1 MQEKNTLFYKII
13 IIRYCVCQKKAVILH
28 PKMAT
33 AVNCHRIAVIG
44 LPQSGKSSLTKALQ
58 TLAEQRPTA
67 DIHSMQFVEVHH
79 PDELHGHSYDVVLQ
93 VVDSTRLEE
102 SLMLTPHIIDEHEK
116 IVLAIGR
123 YDLLL
128 QTDHSLD
135 IPKLEQLIGVP
146 TCRVSV
152 RLNYGLPECLEIIE
166 RTIHKTAS
174 TAHPIYHL
182 RDQKDEDTYRAY
194 VHGILTETLTHAKDD
209 RYQTRLER
217 IDKILTNPW
226 LGFPII
232 MAILYFVFWCTFT
245 LGAYPQAWIEE
256 GVQVMGDGLR
266 GLMVEGWLS
275 SLLIDG
281 VIAGVGAV
289 LAFLPNIIILFFFI
303 SLMEDSGYMAREA
316 YIMDTV
322 MHRIGLHGRSFIP
335 MLMGFGCNVPAIMAA
350 RDIQNPKDRVLTMLM
365 IPFMSC
371 SARLPVYMLFVDT
384 FFERN
389 KALVMISLY
398 AIGISLSVLFAFI
411 MKRTRWFKQD
421 NGDTVNELPEFRI
434 PKARNTLAHVWERVA
449 DYLQKICTVIL
460 WASII
465 IWALEYFPTQDLND
479 LEHSYLAAIGQA
491 VSPVLAPLGFDWKM
505 SVCLITGLP
514 AKEAIVSTL
523 AILYGGDIS
532 SAGFTPVTAFS
543 FMLFVLLYFP
553 CVATIATLRREAGRQ
568 WAWFTVFHSLALAW
582 LVAFLVFQVASLF

>member
-1 MQEKNTLFYKII
+1 MSNTKC
-13 IIRYCVCQKKAVILH
+13 RK
-28 PKMAT
+28 
-33 AVNCHRIAVIG
+33 IAVIG
-44 LPQSGKSSLTKALQ
+44 LPQSGKSSLSHALQ
-58 TLAEQRPTA
+58 ELADKQQQA
-67 DIHSMQFVEVHH
+67 MQFVEIHD
-79 PDELHGHSYDVVLQ
+79 PDELHGHAYDVVLQ

-102 SLMLTPHIIDEHEK
+102 SLMLTPHFIDEHQK

-128 QTDHSLD
+128 KTDHSLNL
-135 IPKLEQLIGVP
+135 PKLEQLIGVP

-152 RLNYGLPECLEIIE
+152 RLNDGLPNCLDILET
-166 RTIHKTAS
+166 TIRKPAS

-182 RDQKDEDTYRAY
+182 RDQGDEDTYRAY

-209 RYQTRLER
+209 KHQTSLER
-217 IDKILTNPW
+217 IDKVLTNPW
-226 LGFPII
+226 LGFPIM

-245 LGAYPQAWIEE
+245 LGAYPQAWI
-256 GVQVMGDGLR
+256 DG
-266 GLMVEGWLS
+266 GIDAMSQWLWSLLTPSWWS

-281 VIAGVGAV
+281 VLQGVGAV

-316 YIMDTV
+316 YIMDTI
-322 MHRIGLHGRSFIP
+322 MHHVGLHGRSFIP

-365 IPFMSC
+365 VPFMSC

-384 FFERN
+384 FFERH

-398 AIGISLSVLFAFI
+398 AIGICLSVIFAVI
-411 MKRTRWFKQD
+411 MKRTKWFKQD
-421 NGDTVNELPEFRI
+421 NDDTVNELPEFRI
-434 PKARNTLAHVWERVA
+434 PKARNTAAHIWERVA

-465 IWALEYFPTQDLND
+465 IWALEYFPTQDIND
-479 LEHSYLAAIGQA
+479 LEHSYLASIGKF
-491 VSPVLAPLGFDWKM
+491 VSPLMEPLGFDWKM
-505 SVCLITGLP
+505 SVCLLTGLP

-532 SAGFTPVTAFS
+532 AAGFTPLTAYS

-553 CVATIATLRREAGRQ
+553 CIATIATLRREAGKQ
-568 WAWFTVFHSLALAW
+568 WAWFTVFHSLFLAW
-582 LVAFLVFQVASLF
+582 FISFVVYQIGSLL

>member
-1 MQEKNTLFYKII
+1 MTQ
-13 IIRYCVCQKKAVILH
+13 
-28 PKMAT
+28 
-33 AVNCHRIAVIG
+33 IAVIG
-44 LPQSGKSSLTKALQ
+44 MPQSGKSALTSALQ
-58 TLAEQRPTA
+58 TLADKDNFPL
-67 DIHSMQFVEVHH
+67 QFVEVHN
-79 PDELHGHSYDVVLQ
+79 PDELHGHAYDVVLQ
-93 VVDSTRLEE
+93 VVDATRLEE
-102 SLMLTPHIIDEHEK
+102 SLMLTPHIIDEQEK

-128 QTDHSLD
+128 QTDHSLN

-152 RLNYGLPECLEIIE
+152 RKNYGLSNCLEIVE
-166 RTIHKTAS
+166 STIHKPAS

-182 RDQKDEDTYRAY
+182 RDQGDEDTYRAY
-194 VHGILTETLTHAKDD
+194 VHGILTETLMHAKDD
-209 RYQTRLER
+209 KHQTRLER
-217 IDKILTNPW
+217 IDKVLTNPW
-226 LGFPII
+226 LGFPIM

-245 LGAYPQAWIEE
+245 LGAYPQDWIET
-256 GVQVMGDGLR
+256 GVDSMSA
-266 GLMVEGWLS
+266 WLWTLLDPSWWS

-281 VIAGVGAV
+281 VLQGVGAV

-316 YIMDTV
+316 FIMDTI
-322 MHRIGLHGRSFIP
+322 MHRVGLHGRSFIP

-365 IPFMSC
+365 VPFMSC

-384 FFERN
+384 FFERH

-398 AIGISLSVLFAFI
+398 AIGICLSVLFAII
-411 MKRTRWFKQD
+411 MKRTKWFRQD
-421 NGDTVNELPEFRI
+421 NDDTVNELPEFRV
-434 PKARNTLAHVWERVA
+434 PKARNTAAHIWERVA

-460 WASII
+460 WASVI
-465 IWALEYFPTQDLND
+465 IWALEYFPTQDLED
-479 LEHSYLAAIGQA
+479 LEHSYLASIGQF
-491 VSPVLAPLGFDWKM
+491 VSPLLEPLGFDWKM
-505 SVCLITGLP
+505 SVCLLTGLP

-532 SAGFTPVTAFS
+532 AAGFTPLTAFS

-553 CVATIATLRREAGRQ
+553 CVATIATLRREAGRG
-568 WAWFTVFHSLALAW
+568 WAWFTVFHSLFLAW
-582 LVAFLVFQVASLF
+582 FISFIVYQIGSLL

>member
-1 MQEKNTLFYKII
+1 MVKEMVHK
-13 IIRYCVCQKKAVILH
+13 
-28 PKMAT
+28 
-33 AVNCHRIAVIG
+33 IAVIG
-44 LPQSGKSSLTKALQ
+44 LTQSGKSSLTRALQ
-58 TLAEQRPTA
+58 RLADEGKRPLLFT
-67 DIHSMQFVEVHH
+67 EVHN
-79 PDELHGHSYDVVLQ
+79 PDELHGHAYDVVLQ

-102 SLMLTPHIIDEHEK
+102 SLMLTPHIIDEQQK

-128 QTDHSLD
+128 KTDHSLNL
-135 IPKLEQLIGVP
+135 PKLEQLIGVP

-152 RLNYGLPECLEIIE
+152 RLNYGLPNCLDILET
-166 RTIHKTAS
+166 TIRKPAS

-182 RDQKDEDTYRAY
+182 RDQGDEDTYRAY

-209 RYQTRLER
+209 KHQTRLER
-217 IDKILTNPW
+217 IDKVLTNPW
-226 LGFPII
+226 LGFPIM

-245 LGAYPQAWIEE
+245 LGAYPQAWIE
-256 GVQVMGDGLR
+256 GGIDAMSQ
-266 GLMVEGWLS
+266 WLWSLLDPSWWS

-281 VIAGVGAV
+281 VLQGVGAV

-316 YIMDTV
+316 YIMDTI
-322 MHRIGLHGRSFIP
+322 MHRVGLHGRSFIP

-365 IPFMSC
+365 VPFMSC

-384 FFERN
+384 FFERH

-398 AIGISLSVLFAFI
+398 AIGICLSVIFAVI
-411 MKRTRWFKQD
+411 MKRTKWFKQD
-421 NGDTVNELPEFRI
+421 NDDTVNELPEFRI
-434 PKARNTLAHVWERVA
+434 PKARNTAAHIWERVA

-479 LEHSYLAAIGQA
+479 LEHSYLASIGQF
-491 VSPVLAPLGFDWKM
+491 VSPLLEPLGFDWKM
-505 SVCLITGLP
+505 SVCLLTGLP

-532 SAGFTPVTAFS
+532 AAGFTPLTAFS

-553 CVATIATLRREAGRQ
+553 CVATIATLHREAGRQ

-582 LVAFLVFQVASLF
+582 LVSFLVYQIGSLII

>member
-1 MQEKNTLFYKII
+1 MSNTECRK
-13 IIRYCVCQKKAVILH
+13 
-28 PKMAT
+28 
-33 AVNCHRIAVIG
+33 IAVIG
-44 LPQSGKSSLTKALQ
+44 LPQSGKSSLSHALQ
-58 TLAEQRPTA
+58 ELADKQQQA
-67 DIHSMQFVEVHH
+67 MQFVEIHD
-79 PDELHGHSYDVVLQ
+79 PDELHGHAYDVVLQ

-102 SLMLTPHIIDEHEK
+102 SLMLTPHFIDEHQK

-128 QTDHSLD
+128 KTDHSLNL
-135 IPKLEQLIGVP
+135 PKLEQLIGVP

-152 RLNYGLPECLEIIE
+152 RLNDGLPNCLDILET
-166 RTIHKTAS
+166 TIRKPAS

-182 RDQKDEDTYRAY
+182 RDQGDEDTYRAY

-209 RYQTRLER
+209 KHQTSLER
-217 IDKILTNPW
+217 IDKMLTNPW
-226 LGFPII
+226 LGFPIM

-245 LGAYPQAWIEE
+245 LGAYPQAWI
-256 GVQVMGDGLR
+256 DG
-266 GLMVEGWLS
+266 GIDAMSQWLWSLLTPSWWS

-281 VIAGVGAV
+281 VLQGVGAV

-316 YIMDTV
+316 YIMDTI
-322 MHRIGLHGRSFIP
+322 MHHVGLHGRSFIP

-365 IPFMSC
+365 VPFMSC

-384 FFERN
+384 FFERH

-398 AIGISLSVLFAFI
+398 AIGICLSVIFAVI
-411 MKRTRWFKQD
+411 MKRTKWFKQD
-421 NGDTVNELPEFRI
+421 NDDTVNELPEFRI
-434 PKARNTLAHVWERVA
+434 PKARNTAAHIWERVA

-465 IWALEYFPTQDLND
+465 IWALEYFPTQDIND
-479 LEHSYLAAIGQA
+479 LEHSYLASIGQF
-491 VSPVLAPLGFDWKM
+491 VSPLMEPLGFDWKM
-505 SVCLITGLP
+505 SVCLLTGLP

-532 SAGFTPVTAFS
+532 AAGFTPLTAYS

-553 CVATIATLRREAGRQ
+553 CIATIATLRREAGKQ
-568 WAWFTVFHSLALAW
+568 WAWFTVFHSLFLAW
-582 LVAFLVFQVASLF
+582 FISFVVYQIGSLL

>member
-1 MQEKNTLFYKII
+1 MSNTEYRK
-13 IIRYCVCQKKAVILH
+13 
-28 PKMAT
+28 
-33 AVNCHRIAVIG
+33 IAVIG
-44 LPQSGKSSLTKALQ
+44 LPQSGKSSLSHALQ
-58 TLAEQRPTA
+58 ELADKQQQA
-67 DIHSMQFVEVHH
+67 MQFVEIHD
-79 PDELHGHSYDVVLQ
+79 PDELHGHAYDVVLQ

-102 SLMLTPHIIDEHEK
+102 SLMLTPHFIDEHQK

-128 QTDHSLD
+128 KTDHSLNL
-135 IPKLEQLIGVP
+135 PKLEQLIGVP

-152 RLNYGLPECLEIIE
+152 RLNDGLPNCLDILET
-166 RTIHKTAS
+166 TIRKPAS

-182 RDQKDEDTYRAY
+182 RDQGDEDTYRAY

-209 RYQTRLER
+209 KHQTSLER
-217 IDKILTNPW
+217 IDKVLTNPW
-226 LGFPII
+226 LGFPIM

-245 LGAYPQAWIEE
+245 LGAYPQAWI
-256 GVQVMGDGLR
+256 DG
-266 GLMVEGWLS
+266 GIDAMSQWLWSLLTPSWWS

-281 VIAGVGAV
+281 VLQGVGAV

-316 YIMDTV
+316 YIMDTI
-322 MHRIGLHGRSFIP
+322 MHHVGLHGRSFIP

-365 IPFMSC
+365 VPFMSC

-384 FFERN
+384 FFEYH

-398 AIGISLSVLFAFI
+398 AIGICLSVIFAVI
-411 MKRTRWFKQD
+411 MKRTKWFKQD
-421 NGDTVNELPEFRI
+421 NDDTVNELPEFRI
-434 PKARNTLAHVWERVA
+434 PKARNTAAHIWERVA

-465 IWALEYFPTQDLND
+465 IWALEYFPTQDIND
-479 LEHSYLAAIGQA
+479 LEHSYLASIGQF
-491 VSPVLAPLGFDWKM
+491 VSPLMEPLGFDWKM
-505 SVCLITGLP
+505 SVCLLTGLP

-532 SAGFTPVTAFS
+532 AAGFTPLTAYS

-553 CVATIATLRREAGRQ
+553 CIATIATLRREAGKQ
-568 WAWFTVFHSLALAW
+568 WAWFTVFHSLFLAW
-582 LVAFLVFQVASLF
+582 FISFVVYQIGSLL

>member
-1 MQEKNTLFYKII
+1 MSNTECRK
-13 IIRYCVCQKKAVILH
+13 
-28 PKMAT
+28 
-33 AVNCHRIAVIG
+33 IAVIG
-44 LPQSGKSSLTKALQ
+44 LPQSGKSSLSHALQ
-58 TLAEQRPTA
+58 ELADKQQQA
-67 DIHSMQFVEVHH
+67 MQFVEIHD
-79 PDELHGHSYDVVLQ
+79 PDELHGHAYDVVLQ

-102 SLMLTPHIIDEHEK
+102 SLMLTPHFIDEHQK

-128 QTDHSLD
+128 KTDHSLNL
-135 IPKLEQLIGVP
+135 PKLEQLIGVP

-152 RLNYGLPECLEIIE
+152 RLNDGLPNCLDILET
-166 RTIHKTAS
+166 TIRKPAS

-182 RDQKDEDTYRAY
+182 RDQGDEDTYRAY

-209 RYQTRLER
+209 KHQTSLER
-217 IDKILTNPW
+217 IDKVLTNPW
-226 LGFPII
+226 LGFPIM

-245 LGAYPQAWIEE
+245 LGAYPQAWI
-256 GVQVMGDGLR
+256 DG
-266 GLMVEGWLS
+266 GIDAMSQWLWSLLTPSWWS

-281 VIAGVGAV
+281 VLQGVGAV

-316 YIMDTV
+316 YIMDTI
-322 MHRIGLHGRSFIP
+322 MHHVGLHGRSFIP

-365 IPFMSC
+365 VPFMSC

-384 FFERN
+384 FFEHH

-398 AIGISLSVLFAFI
+398 AIGICLSVIFAVI
-411 MKRTRWFKQD
+411 MKRTKWFKQD
-421 NGDTVNELPEFRI
+421 NDDTVNELPEFRI
-434 PKARNTLAHVWERVA
+434 PKARNTAAHIWERVA

-465 IWALEYFPTQDLND
+465 IWALEYFPTQDIND
-479 LEHSYLAAIGQA
+479 LEHSYLASIGQF
-491 VSPVLAPLGFDWKM
+491 VSPLMEPLGFDWKM
-505 SVCLITGLP
+505 SVCLLTGLP

-532 SAGFTPVTAFS
+532 AAGFTPLTAYS

-553 CVATIATLRREAGRQ
+553 CIATIATLRREAGTQ
-568 WAWFTVFHSLALAW
+568 WAWFTVFHSLFLAW
-582 LVAFLVFQVASLF
+582 FISFVVYQIGSLL

>member
-1 MQEKNTLFYKII
+1 MSEL
-13 IIRYCVCQKKAVILH
+13 
-28 PKMAT
+28 
-33 AVNCHRIAVIG
+33 HRIAVIG
-44 LPQSGKSSLTKALQ
+44 LPQSGKSALCQALQ
-58 TLAEQRPTA
+58 GLAKPHAIE
-67 DIHSMQFVEVHH
+67 FVEVHH

-93 VVDSTRLEE
+93 VVDATRLEE
-102 SLMLTPHIIDEHEK
+102 SLMLTPHIIDEQEK

-123 YDLLL
+123 YDLL
-128 QTDHSLD
+128 QATDHSLD

-166 RTIHKTAS
+166 RTIHKPAS

-182 RDQKDEDTYRAY
+182 RDQEDEDTYRAY
-194 VHGILTETLTHAKDD
+194 VHGILTETLTHAKNDQH
-209 RYQTRLER
+209 QTRLER
-217 IDKILTNPW
+217 IDKVLTNPW
-226 LGFPII
+226 LGFPIM

-256 GVQVMGDGLR
+256 GVGLMAEWAK
-266 GLMVEGWLS
+266 GLMVESWWS

-281 VIAGVGAV
+281 VLAGVGAV

-316 YIMDTV
+316 YIMDAI
-322 MHRIGLHGRSFIP
+322 MHRIGLHGRSFVP

-365 IPFMSC
+365 VPFMSC
-371 SARLPVYMLFVDT
+371 SARLPVYMLFVSA
-384 FFERN
+384 FFAN
-389 KALVMISLY
+389 HKALVMISLY
-398 AIGISLSVLFAFI
+398 AIGICLSVLFAVI
-411 MKRTRWFKQD
+411 MKRTKWFKQED
-421 NGDTVNELPEFRI
+421 DDTVNELPDFKMPKLRI
-434 PKARNTLAHVWERVA
+434 AAAHIWERVA

-460 WASII
+460 WASVI
-465 IWALEYFPTQDLND
+465 IWALEYFPTQDIAD
-479 LEHSYLAAIGQA
+479 LEHSYLASIGQF
-491 VSPVLAPLGFDWKM
+491 VSPLLEPLGFDWKM
-505 SVCLITGLP
+505 SVCLLTGLP

-532 SAGFTPVTAFS
+532 TAGFTPLTAFS

-553 CVATIATLRREAGRQ
+553 CVATIATLHREAGKG
-568 WAWFTVFHSLALAW
+568 WAWFTVFHSLFLAW
-582 LVAFLVFQVASLF
+582 FISFIVYQIGSLL

>member
-1 MQEKNTLFYKII
+1 MSNTECRK
-13 IIRYCVCQKKAVILH
+13 
-28 PKMAT
+28 
-33 AVNCHRIAVIG
+33 IAVIG
-44 LPQSGKSSLTKALQ
+44 LPQSGKSSLSHALQ
-58 TLAEQRPTA
+58 ELADKQQQA
-67 DIHSMQFVEVHH
+67 MQFVEIHD
-79 PDELHGHSYDVVLQ
+79 PDELHGHAYDVVLQ

-102 SLMLTPHIIDEHEK
+102 SLMLTPHFIDEHQK

-128 QTDHSLD
+128 KTDHSLNL
-135 IPKLEQLIGVP
+135 PKLEQLIGVP

-152 RLNYGLPECLEIIE
+152 RLNDGLQNCLDILET
-166 RTIHKTAS
+166 TIRKPAS

-182 RDQKDEDTYRAY
+182 RDQGDEDTYRAY

-209 RYQTRLER
+209 KHQTSLER
-217 IDKILTNPW
+217 IDKVLTNPW
-226 LGFPII
+226 LGFPIM

-245 LGAYPQAWIEE
+245 LGAYPQAWI
-256 GVQVMGDGLR
+256 DG
-266 GLMVEGWLS
+266 GIDAMSQWLWSLLTPSWWS

-281 VIAGVGAV
+281 VLQGVGAV

-316 YIMDTV
+316 YIMDTI
-322 MHRIGLHGRSFIP
+322 MHHVGLHGRSFIP

-365 IPFMSC
+365 VPFMSC

-384 FFERN
+384 FFEHH

-398 AIGISLSVLFAFI
+398 AIGICLSVIFAVI
-411 MKRTRWFKQD
+411 MKRTKWFKQD
-421 NGDTVNELPEFRI
+421 NDDTVNELPEFRI
-434 PKARNTLAHVWERVA
+434 PKARNTAAHIWERVA

-479 LEHSYLAAIGQA
+479 LEHSYLASIGQF
-491 VSPVLAPLGFDWKM
+491 VSPLMEPLGFDWKM
-505 SVCLITGLP
+505 SVCLLTGLP

-532 SAGFTPVTAFS
+532 AAGFTPLTAYS

-553 CVATIATLRREAGRQ
+553 CIATIATLRREAGKQ
-568 WAWFTVFHSLALAW
+568 WAWFTVFHSLFLAW
-582 LVAFLVFQVASLF
+582 FISFVVYQIGSLL

>member
-1 MQEKNTLFYKII
+1 MSNTECRK
-13 IIRYCVCQKKAVILH
+13 
-28 PKMAT
+28 
-33 AVNCHRIAVIG
+33 IAVIG
-44 LPQSGKSSLTKALQ
+44 LPQSGKSSLSHALQ
-58 TLAEQRPTA
+58 ELADKQQQA
-67 DIHSMQFVEVHH
+67 MQFVEIHD
-79 PDELHGHSYDVVLQ
+79 PDELHGHAYDVVLQ

-102 SLMLTPHIIDEHEK
+102 SLMLTPHFIDEHQK

-128 QTDHSLD
+128 KTDHSLNL
-135 IPKLEQLIGVP
+135 PKLEQLIGVP

-152 RLNYGLPECLEIIE
+152 RLNDGLPNCLDILET
-166 RTIHKTAS
+166 TIRKPAS

-182 RDQKDEDTYRAY
+182 RDQGDEDTYRAY

-209 RYQTRLER
+209 KHQTSLER
-217 IDKILTNPW
+217 IDKVLTNPW
-226 LGFPII
+226 LGFPIM

-245 LGAYPQAWIEE
+245 LGAYPQAWI
-256 GVQVMGDGLR
+256 DG
-266 GLMVEGWLS
+266 GIDAMSQWLWSLLTPSWWS

-281 VIAGVGAV
+281 VLQGVGAV

-316 YIMDTV
+316 YIMDTI
-322 MHRIGLHGRSFIP
+322 MHHVGLHGRSFIP

-365 IPFMSC
+365 VPFMSC

-384 FFERN
+384 FFKRH

-398 AIGISLSVLFAFI
+398 AIGICLSVIFAVI
-411 MKRTRWFKQD
+411 MKRTKWFKQD
-421 NGDTVNELPEFRI
+421 NDDTVNELPEFRI
-434 PKARNTLAHVWERVA
+434 PKARNTAAHIWERVA

-465 IWALEYFPTQDLND
+465 IWALEYFPTQDIND
-479 LEHSYLAAIGQA
+479 LEHSYLASIGQF
-491 VSPVLAPLGFDWKM
+491 VSPLMEPLGFDWKM
-505 SVCLITGLP
+505 SVCLLTGLP

-532 SAGFTPVTAFS
+532 AAGFTPLTAYS

-553 CVATIATLRREAGRQ
+553 CIATIATLRREAGKQ
-568 WAWFTVFHSLALAW
+568 WAWFTVFHSLFLAW
-582 LVAFLVFQVASLF
+582 FISFVVYQIGSLL

>member
-1 MQEKNTLFYKII
+1 MSNTECRK
-13 IIRYCVCQKKAVILH
+13 
-28 PKMAT
+28 
-33 AVNCHRIAVIG
+33 IAVIG
-44 LPQSGKSSLTKALQ
+44 LPQSGKSSLSHALQ
-58 TLAEQRPTA
+58 ELADKQQQA
-67 DIHSMQFVEVHH
+67 MQFVEIHD
-79 PDELHGHSYDVVLQ
+79 PDELHGHAYDVVLQ

-102 SLMLTPHIIDEHEK
+102 SLMLTPHFIDEHQK

-128 QTDHSLD
+128 KTDHSLNL
-135 IPKLEQLIGVP
+135 PKLEQLIGVP

-152 RLNYGLPECLEIIE
+152 RLNDGLPNCLDILET
-166 RTIHKTAS
+166 TIRKPAS

-182 RDQKDEDTYRAY
+182 RDQGDEDTYRAY

-209 RYQTRLER
+209 KHQTSLER
-217 IDKILTNPW
+217 IDKVLTNPW
-226 LGFPII
+226 LGFPIM

-245 LGAYPQAWIEE
+245 LGAYPQAWI
-256 GVQVMGDGLR
+256 DG
-266 GLMVEGWLS
+266 GIDAMSQWLWSLLTPSWWS

-281 VIAGVGAV
+281 VLQGVGAV

-316 YIMDTV
+316 YIMDTI
-322 MHRIGLHGRSFIP
+322 MHHVGLHGRSFIP

-365 IPFMSC
+365 VPFMSC

-384 FFERN
+384 FFEHH

-398 AIGISLSVLFAFI
+398 AIGICLSVIFAVI
-411 MKRTRWFKQD
+411 MKRTKWFKQD
-421 NGDTVNELPEFRI
+421 NDDTVNELPEFRI
-434 PKARNTLAHVWERVA
+434 PKARNTAAHIWERVA

-465 IWALEYFPTQDLND
+465 IWALEYFPTQDIND
-479 LEHSYLAAIGQA
+479 LEHSYLASIGQF
-491 VSPVLAPLGFDWKM
+491 VSPLMEPLGFDWKM
-505 SVCLITGLP
+505 SVCLLTGLP

-532 SAGFTPVTAFS
+532 VAGFTPLTAYS

-553 CVATIATLRREAGRQ
+553 CIATIATLRREAGKQ
-568 WAWFTVFHSLALAW
+568 WAWFTVFHSLFLAW
-582 LVAFLVFQVASLF
+582 FISFVVYQIGSLL

>member
-1 MQEKNTLFYKII
+1 MEGM
-13 IIRYCVCQKKAVILH
+13 KK
-28 PKMAT
+28 
-33 AVNCHRIAVIG
+33 IAVIG
-44 LPQSGKSSLTKALQ
+44 LAQSGKSALTQALQ
-58 TLAEQRPTA
+58 SLADKGDERLK
-67 DIHSMQFVEVHH
+67 FVEVHH
-79 PDELHGHSYDVVLQ
+79 PDELHDHQYDVVLQ

-102 SLMLTPHIIDEHEK
+102 SLMLTPHIIDEQEK
-116 IVLAIGR
+116 IVLAIAR

-128 QTDHSLD
+128 QTNHSLD

-152 RLNYGLPECLEIIE
+152 SKSYGLENCIAILLEAVA
-166 RTIHKTAS
+166 RTGS
-174 TAHPIYHL
+174 QAHPIYHL
-182 RDQKDEDTYRAY
+182 RDQEDEDTYRAY
-194 VHGILTETLTHAKDD
+194 VHGILTETLTHAKNDAH
-209 RYQTRLER
+209 QTRLER
-217 IDKILTNPW
+217 IDKVLTNPW
-226 LGFPII
+226 LGFPIM

-245 LGAYPQAWIEE
+245 LGAYPQDWIER
-256 GVQVMGDGLR
+256 GVGLLGEWFS
-266 GLMVEGWLS
+266 GLVAPSWWS

-281 VIAGVGAV
+281 VLAGVGAV

-316 YIMDTV
+316 FIMDTI
-322 MHRIGLHGRSFIP
+322 MHRVGLHGRSFIP

-350 RDIQNPKDRVLTMLM
+350 REIQNPKDRVLTMLM
-365 IPFMSC
+365 VPFMSC

-384 FFERN
+384 FFERY

-398 AIGISLSVLFAFI
+398 VIGICLSVLFAVI
-411 MKRTRWFKQD
+411 MKRTRWFRQD
-421 NGDTVNELPEFRI
+421 ADDTVNELPEFRL
-434 PKARNTLAHVWERVA
+434 PKARNTAAHIWERVA

-465 IWALEYFPTQDLND
+465 IWALEYFPSQDLSD
-479 LEHSYLAAIGQA
+479 LEHSYLASIGQF
-491 VSPVLAPLGFDWKM
+491 VSPALAPLGMDWKM
-505 SVCLITGLP
+505 SVCLLTGLP

-532 SAGFTPVTAFS
+532 AAGFTPLTAFS

-553 CVATIATLRREAGRQ
+553 CVATIATLRREAGRG

-582 LVAFLVFQVASLF
+582 LVSFIVYQVGTFINTIIL

>member
-1 MQEKNTLFYKII
+1 MLTTHK
-13 IIRYCVCQKKAVILH
+13 
-28 PKMAT
+28 
-33 AVNCHRIAVIG
+33 IAVIG

-58 TLAEQRPTA
+58 ALAKPHAIE
-67 DIHSMQFVEVHH
+67 FVEVHH
-79 PDELHGHSYDVVLQ
+79 PDELHGHTYDVVLQ
-93 VVDSTRLEE
+93 VVDATRLEE
-102 SLMLTPHIIDEHEK
+102 SLMLTPHIIDEQEK

-123 YDLLL
+123 YDLL
-128 QTDHSLD
+128 QATDHSLD

-166 RTIHKTAS
+166 RTIHKPAS

-182 RDQKDEDTYRAY
+182 RDQEDEDTYRAY
-194 VHGILTETLTHAKDD
+194 VHGILMETLTHAKDD
-209 RYQTRLER
+209 KHQTRLER

-226 LGFPII
+226 LGFPIM

-245 LGAYPQAWIEE
+245 LGAYPQEWIEE
-256 GVQVMGDGLR
+256 GIGLMSEWLR
-266 GLMVEGWLS
+266 GLMDPSWWS

-281 VIAGVGAV
+281 VLAGVGAV

-316 YIMDTV
+316 YIMDTI
-322 MHRIGLHGRSFIP
+322 MHRVGLHGRSFVP

-365 IPFMSC
+365 VPFMSC
-371 SARLPVYMLFVDT
+371 SARLPVYMLFVSA
-384 FFERN
+384 FFAN
-389 KALVMISLY
+389 HKALVMISLY
-398 AIGISLSVLFAFI
+398 AIGICLSVLFALV
-411 MKRTRWFKQD
+411 MKRTKWFKQEED
-421 NGDTVNELPEFRI
+421 DTVNELPVFKLPKLRI
-434 PKARNTLAHVWERVA
+434 AAAHIWERVA

-460 WASII
+460 WASVI
-465 IWALEYFPTQDLND
+465 IWALEYFPTQDLSN
-479 LEHSYLAAIGQA
+479 LEHSYLASIGQF
-491 VSPVLAPLGFDWKM
+491 VSPLLEPLGFDWKM

-532 SAGFTPVTAFS
+532 AAGFTPLTAFT

-553 CVATIATLRREAGRQ
+553 CVATIATLHREAGRG
-568 WAWFTVFHSLALAW
+568 WAWFTVFHSLFLAW
-582 LVAFLVFQVASLF
+582 FISFIVYQIGMLV

>member
-1 MQEKNTLFYKII
+1 MSNTECRK
-13 IIRYCVCQKKAVILH
+13 
-28 PKMAT
+28 
-33 AVNCHRIAVIG
+33 IAVIG
-44 LPQSGKSSLTKALQ
+44 LPQSGKSSLSHALQ
-58 TLAEQRPTA
+58 ELADKQQQA
-67 DIHSMQFVEVHH
+67 MQFVEIHD
-79 PDELHGHSYDVVLQ
+79 PDELHGHAYDVVLQ

-102 SLMLTPHIIDEHEK
+102 SLMLTPHFIDEHQK

-128 QTDHSLD
+128 KTDHSLNL
-135 IPKLEQLIGVP
+135 PKLEQLIGVP

-152 RLNYGLPECLEIIE
+152 RLNDGLPNCLDIIE
-166 RTIHKTAS
+166 TTIRKPAS

-182 RDQKDEDTYRAY
+182 RDQGDEDTYRAY

-209 RYQTRLER
+209 KHQTSLER
-217 IDKILTNPW
+217 IDKVLTNPW
-226 LGFPII
+226 LGFPIM

-245 LGAYPQAWIEE
+245 LGAYPQAWI
-256 GVQVMGDGLR
+256 DG
-266 GLMVEGWLS
+266 GIDAMSQWLWSLLTPSWWS

-281 VIAGVGAV
+281 VLQGVGAV

-316 YIMDTV
+316 YIMDTI
-322 MHRIGLHGRSFIP
+322 MHHVGLHGRSFIP

-365 IPFMSC
+365 VPFMSC

-384 FFERN
+384 FFEHH

-398 AIGISLSVLFAFI
+398 AIGICLSVIFAVI
-411 MKRTRWFKQD
+411 MKRTKWFKQD
-421 NGDTVNELPEFRI
+421 NDDTVNELPEFRI
-434 PKARNTLAHVWERVA
+434 PKARNTAAHIWERVA

-465 IWALEYFPTQDLND
+465 IWALEYFPTQDIND
-479 LEHSYLAAIGQA
+479 LEHSYLASIGQF
-491 VSPVLAPLGFDWKM
+491 VSPLMEPLGFDWKM
-505 SVCLITGLP
+505 SVCLLTGLP

-532 SAGFTPVTAFS
+532 AAGFTPLTAYS

-553 CVATIATLRREAGRQ
+553 CIATIATLRREAGKQ
-568 WAWFTVFHSLALAW
+568 WAWFTVFHSLFLAW
-582 LVAFLVFQVASLF
+582 FISFVVYQIGSLL